1 MLITIPQM
9 ERYRMPTFDDLMNGV
24 VNMDALKT
32 YDESGST
39 TKEVSEVPAQFRG
52 FFSMRDFEYKLDN
65 LLIVTQDL
73 RAVNLHTHYN
83 RFAIPKRSGGLR
95 WINAPDDNLMTA
107 QRTLSAILSS
117 AMPRT
122 YHTNA
127 FAYVKNRCTYDAVA
141 KHQRWES
148 HWFGHFDFKDFFGS
162 TTKEFLLSQMAIQY
176 PFALVKQE
184 PRIWDKLSQALDIC
198 FLDGGLPQGTPISP
212 LLTNIMMI
220 PFDYTV
226 TKALHSFPNRRSK
239 QGVDRFIYTRYADDL
254 HISCRVEFD
263 IREIEKFLIETLR
276 EMNAPFTIKKE
287 KTHYGSRS
295 GSNWMLGYCLNK
307 DNVISIGSE
316 NKRRIKAFIHSWAC
330 DHRNGILWDKDDLQ
344 VLMGKIQYWKYA
356 EPKVVAGVF
365 ERLSQKYGFD
375 LMETIKEDLCG
386 EVHAETA

>member
-1 MLITIPQM
+1 MLITVPQM

-32 YDESGST
+32 YDESGSI
-39 TKEVSEVPAQFRG
+39 TKEVSEVPVQLRG
-52 FFSMRDFEYKLDN
+52 FFSIRDFEYKLDN
-65 LLIVTQDL
+65 FLIVTQDL
-73 RAVNLHTHYN
+73 RADDLHAHYN

-117 AMPRT
+117 TMPRT

-127 FAYVKNRCTYDAVA
+127 YAYVKNRCTYDAVA

-176 PFALVKQE
+176 PFALMKQE
-184 PRIWDKLSQALDIC
+184 SRIWDKLSQALDIC

-220 PFDYTV
+220 PFDYKV

-239 QGVDRFIYTRYADDL
+239 QGADRFIYTRYADDL

-330 DHRNGILWDKDDLQ
+330 DRRNGVQWDKDDLQ